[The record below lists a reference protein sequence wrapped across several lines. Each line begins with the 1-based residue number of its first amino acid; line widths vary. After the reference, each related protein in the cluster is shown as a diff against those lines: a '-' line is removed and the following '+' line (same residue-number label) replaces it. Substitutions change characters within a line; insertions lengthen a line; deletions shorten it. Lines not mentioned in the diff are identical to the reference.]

1 MKLIFKVKIMNKN
14 YLQAVKITRKMVQ
27 HAISITDE
35 LQKYDITDAVE
46 FSPIKIKKLL
56 EHF

>member
-1 MKLIFKVKIMNKN
+1 MNKN
-14 YLQAVKITRKMVQ
+14 YLQAVKMTRKMVQ

-35 LQKYDITDAVE
+35 LQKYDITDAVQ